1 MGLKNRDAGKLQRFQ
16 MKCFCDCIADNVRL
30 TSTSLPNWKADLD
43 PAVVAKGRVIRPLV
57 SRFDSDLVIDGDS
70 KLLLTAEVMFGR
82 LDGHVTEQELDL
94 VELTPAK

>member
-1 MGLKNRDAGKLQRFQ
+1 M
-16 MKCFCDCIADNVRL
+16 
-30 TSTSLPNWKADLD
+30 
-43 PAVVAKGRVIRPLV
+43 

-82 LDGHVTEQELDL
+82 LEGHVTEQELDL